1 MLPGWS
7 PLDKFPEKREEGA
20 YEEATGLIVKIT
32 GGFYYVDLG
41 DRILECRARGVFR
54 KRETTPL
61 VGDRAVA
68 AVLPNDKGYVMEILP
83 RKNALQRPPVANL
96 DRLILV
102 VSVAEPAP
110 NLLVL
115 DKLIA
120 ICEHQDLEP
129 ALVFTKC
136 DLADAGPYAEIYRKA
151 GFTVLE
157 TSVTG
162 GRGAEAV
169 RDLLA
174 GKVSAFCGNS
184 GVGKSTLLNA
194 ICPALAL
201 STAEISKKLG
211 RGRHTTRHTELF
223 LLENGGRVADTPG
236 FSAVDLERLEVIR
249 KDALEFCFRE
259 FSPYQGKC
267 RFVGCSH
274 TSEKG
279 CAVLEAVRRGE
290 IPESRHRSYRA
301 LYEDARLLKE
311 WDLREPGGP

>member
-1 MLPGWS
+1 M
-7 PLDKFPEKREEGA
+7 DDFPEGQGNGA
-20 YEEATGLIVKIT
+20 YEEARGLIVKVN

-41 DRILECRARGVFR
+41 NRILECRARGIFR
-54 KRETTPL
+54 RQETTPL
-61 VGDRAVA
+61 VGDHVTA
-68 AVLPNDKGYVMEILP
+68 AVLPDDKGYVMEVLP

-96 DRLILV
+96 DQLILV

-115 DKLIA
+115 DELIA
-120 ICEHQDLEP
+120 ISEHQDLEP
-129 ALVFTKC
+129 VLVFTKC
-136 DLADAGPYAEIYRKA
+136 DLTDVAPYSGIYRKA

-157 TSVTG
+157 TSSAEH
-162 GRGAEAV
+162 RGTEAV

-184 GVGKSTLLNA
+184 GAGKSTLLNE
-194 ICPALAL
+194 ICPELSL

-211 RGRHTTRHTELF
+211 RGRHTTRLTELF
-223 LLENGGRVADTPG
+223 RLENGGLVADTPG

-259 FSPYQGKC
+259 FAPYQHKC

-279 CAVLEAVRRGE
+279 CAVLEAVRSGE
-290 IPESRHRSYRA
+290 IPESRHRNYCA
-301 LYEDARLLKE
+301 MYEEAKQLKE
-311 WDLREPGGP
+311 WCIREQGGP

>member
-1 MLPGWS
+1 
-7 PLDKFPEKREEGA
+7 LDNFPDRQENGA
-20 YEEATGLIVKIT
+20 YEEVTGLIVKIT

-61 VGDRAVA
+61 VGDHAVA
-68 AVLPNDKGYVMEILP
+68 AALPDNKGYVMEILP

-96 DRLILV
+96 DQLVLV
-102 VSVAEPAP
+102 VSAAQPAP

-136 DLADAGPYAEIYRKA
+136 DLADAGPYSEIYRKA
-151 GFTVLE
+151 GFAVLE
-157 TSVTG
+157 TSFPE
-162 GRGAEAV
+162 GRGAGAV

-194 ICPALAL
+194 ICPELCL

-223 LLENGGRVADTPG
+223 PLENGGRVADTPG

-259 FSPYQGKC
+259 FAPYQGKC

-279 CAVLEAVRRGE
+279 CAVLEAVRAGE
-290 IPESRHRSYRA
+290 IPASRHRSYCA
-301 LYEDARLLKE
+301 LYEEAKLLKE
-311 WDLREPGGP
+311 WDLKEPGGV